1 MIKLL
6 SLLADHLKGLST
18 MMKSWFKPI
27 TRTSLLIIS
36 LLFPV
41 TAIAHN
47 FEVDGIYYLLN
58 GNNVSVTYKG
68 WYYNHYTNEY
78 SGDVII
84 PETVTFNGITYTV
97 TEIRGDAFESCRSLK
112 SVTIPNSVT
121 KIGSCAFDGCADLTS
136 MIIGNSVTLIS
147 ERVWRNC
154 SSLESVT
161 CLAETPPVL
170 YAGNDSFQNVN
181 ATLYVPAASVSAYK
195 TANNWGRFSSIQ
207 PITETLPQDVNGD
220 GEVNIADIN
229 TIIDIILTGKLN
241 LKGDVNDDG
250 EVNIADVNVI
260 INIILNGIVHQS
272 GKLYLS
278 EYSAVLDIGDVK
290 FIDIDNHNG
299 NNIIDITIGDDNIV
313 NGKIYDKHIVINS
326 ISPGTTTVKLTDRA
340 TKDYAIIDVTVR
352 NVEHNLTFTVNGV
365 TFQMVPVEGGTFQM
379 GGTYDQYPE
388 TFDFYNEYPP
398 HTETVSSFWI
408 GTTEVTQ
415 ELWKAVT
422 GSNPS
427 YYTPAHGWTGKNYNN
442 CPVEHVTLSACFN
455 FINRLNSLTGMN
467 FRLPTEIEW
476 EFAARGGVRSKGYKY
491 SGSDMINNV
500 AYYGFYETYTTFEVY
515 DKSPNELGLYGMSG
529 NVWELCNDYL
539 GDGVDPYTGQTYSKY
554 VKRGGCYCSQATDC
568 RVARSAVWYS
578 MYVEKW
584 NGLRLAL

>member
-68 WYYNHYTNEY
+68 WFYNQYTNEY

-97 TEIRGDAFESCRSLK
+97 TEIDNSAFEECSDLT
-112 SVTIPNSVT
+112 SVIIPNSVT
-121 KIGSCAFDGCADLTS
+121 KMGYSAFS
-136 MIIGNSVTLIS
+136 
-147 ERVWRNC
+147 RC

-170 YAGNDSFQNVN
+170 YIYGRDSFQNVN

-195 TANNWGRFSSIQ
+195 SDNNWSRFSSIQ
-207 PITETLPQDVNGD
+207 PITETQPQDVNGD
-220 GEVNIADIN
+220 GEVNISDIN

-241 LKGDVNDDG
+241 LNGDVNDDG
-250 EVNIADVNVI
+250 EVNISDVNVI